1 MHAMYASAVVQAI
14 DHRSRGI
21 WEWLII
27 KDSALNLPF
36 TLSFVIPASGRTTCG
51 KRFRISP
58 E

>member
-1 MHAMYASAVVQAI
+1 MYAGAVVQAI